1 MSIEGIVFSFSGLYP
16 EPYGAALPGVSFKT
30 IPNNIFLAVGSKIL

>member
-30 IPNNIFLAVGSKIL
+30 VGSKIL